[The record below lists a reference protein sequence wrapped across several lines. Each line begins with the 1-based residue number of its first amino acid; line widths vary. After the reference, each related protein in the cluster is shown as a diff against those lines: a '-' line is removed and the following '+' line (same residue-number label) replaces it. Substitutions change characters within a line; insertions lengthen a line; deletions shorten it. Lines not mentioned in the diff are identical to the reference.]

1 MSTATVTDEMLADEL
16 ARVLQAGAGSVLDR
30 DDATRKLRNLLR
42 LRFAVSRPSPPLDLA
57 LAAMLHAWMCS
68 AADPAARAGLDPDLT
83 RYMDA
88 TSAAA
93 EAALERVLELLMVAK
108 PEGGAA

>member
-1 MSTATVTDEMLADEL
+1 MSTATVTDAMLADEL
-16 ARVLQAGAGSVLDR
+16 ARVLQAGAGSVLD
-30 DDATRKLRNLLR
+30 ATVKLRNLLR

-57 LAAMLHAWMCS
+57 LVAMLHAWMCS
-68 AADPAARAGLDPDLT
+68 AADPAARVGLDPDLT
-83 RYMDA
+83 RCMDA

-108 PEGGAA
+108 PEGGAK